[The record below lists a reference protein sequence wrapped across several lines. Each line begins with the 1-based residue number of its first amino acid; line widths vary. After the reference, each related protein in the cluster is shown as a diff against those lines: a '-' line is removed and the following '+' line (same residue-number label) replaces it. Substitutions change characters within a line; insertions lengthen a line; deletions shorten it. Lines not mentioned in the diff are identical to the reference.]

1 MSVHTDLI
9 FLMKASTCSQMN
21 SSQEESIFSCVL
33 ASQSSFMNMD
43 EESSGLVKT
52 QYEDMRKTSLN
63 AISYGHISNE
73 KPVPV
78 IKAQANSSI
87 SNEEIK
93 AFGTSFHTAKAR
105 GFEVIVDAEGRIN
118 YTKLL
123 ERITGDRKKLQNICK
138 DNSGVLTIIRSYD
151 EAKLLAWK
159 EKYGLDLM
167 PGNPGI
173 KPEDKNSFLTSS
185 AQKTPGHENSIVD
198 MNEKYGLDLMGTF
211 APIKPE
217 GKNSFLSRSAQDSSS
232 HENSTLDMNDK
243 EGLNSMP
250 TFAPIAQNGKISLP
264 DTMTVSQLKQAGIF
278 IEHRGKPNNIA
289 GSYGPRYLLDI
300 FIILTRP
307 EYYKLIHELLDSID
321 DGAQLKNR
329 SFDEELRRTIGQKQE
344 ENEKLREKFNRINRE
359 HDKSFKRLNKRNRD
373 LNSMIR
379 EMNRKLDEAK
389 DEIRNQTTALTQAR
403 TELHDQTTAL
413 AQART
418 ELAQNTNELTQA
430 RTELQE
436 NTMRLTR
443 AHEELQHQ
451 THLITNLQD
460 LVVEGAQETRNK
472 INELGD
478 NLRANFSRMNVTSGR
493 RAETINIWTNF
504 MLDLTFHE
512 QELAEENEEVLD
524 TFAGDQN
531 HPERIKQYSI
541 PPDPILDECLG
552 TFPNANAIDIC
563 VYAQE
568 HIHEYPHIRFYSPTR
583 KLIAQHGY
591 REEALNFIRAY
602 ANHGS
607 SKVENLVD
615 NYRIES
621 IHLIG
626 NLVTR
631 LQDVMTNQRE
641 QLNQMHQNINNQNN
655 MIHQVQANVQ
665 EIHEEIAQVNDHIEH
680 QEQAQK
686 ALNHEIHELQQT
698 NVELRNELQALRD
711 IINARLPGATQ
722 IWYNR
727 AYRNI
732 MEENGR
738 LVCEVLRNSNDRH
751 VLNEDELRN
760 LRLRRQ

>member
-1 MSVHTDLI
+1 MI
-9 FLMKASTCSQMN
+9 FLTSFSICLNMN
-21 SSQEESIFSCVL
+21 SSQEESIFSCDL
-33 ASQSSFMNMD
+33 IPQSSFMNMD
-43 EESSGLVKT
+43 EG
-52 QYEDMRKTSLN
+52 
-63 AISYGHISNE
+63 
-73 KPVPV
+73 PVDSTNM
-78 IKAQANSSI
+78 KSSSI
-87 SNEEIK
+87 EESMKRTEEDKNETEDLDVIQLQSHIFK
-93 AFGTSFHTAKAR
+93 MAKAR
-105 GFEVIVDAEGRIN
+105 GKEIIVMEDGRIN
-118 YTKLL
+118 LTKFCQMFGNKEFRDLRRTKEFKWIVIGIENSKLNRKEKSSNFTTAGIPAVVNEAQKWSLSSYDQL
-123 ERITGDRKKLQNICK
+123 EKMVFYESPRGD
-138 DNSGVLTIIRSYD
+138 IRSP
-151 EAKLLAWK
+151 AGKV
-159 EKYGLDLM
+159 
-167 PGNPGI
+167 
-173 KPEDKNSFLTSS
+173 S
-185 AQKTPGHENSIVD
+185 
-198 MNEKYGLDLMGTF
+198 GT
-211 APIKPE
+211 
-217 GKNSFLSRSAQDSSS
+217 
-232 HENSTLDMNDK
+232 
-243 EGLNSMP
+243 
-250 TFAPIAQNGKISLP
+250 
-264 DTMTVSQLKQAGIF
+264 
-278 IEHRGKPNNIA
+278 
-289 GSYGPRYLLDI
+289 YGPRYLIDWLI
-300 FIILTRP
+300 MNENPI
-307 EYYKLIHELLDSID
+307 YYSLVHELLDSID

-329 SFDEELRRTIGQKQE
+329 SFVDELRRTIGQKQE

-379 EMNRKLDEAK
+379 EMNRKLD
-389 DEIRNQTTALTQAR
+389 NQTNELRQARTELHDQTQALTQAREELANNTNELTQAR
-403 TELHDQTTAL
+403 TELHDQT
-413 AQART
+413 QA
-418 ELAQNTNELTQA
+418 LTQA

-504 MLDLTFHE
+504 ILDLTFHD

-531 HPERIKQYSI
+531 HPERIKQHSI

-563 VYAQE
+563 VYARE

-583 KLIAQHGY
+583 KLIVQHGY

-615 NYRIES
+615 NYRMES

-631 LQDVMTNQRE
+631 LQDVMTNQRN

-665 EIHEEIAQVNDHIEH
+665 EIHEEIAQVNEHIEH
-680 QEQAQK
+680 QEQAQR

-698 NVELRNELQALRD
+698 NVELRNELQVLRD

-738 LVCEVLRNSNDRH
+738 LVCEVLRNSSDRH

>member
-1 MSVHTDLI
+1 MHLN
-9 FLMKASTCSQMN
+9 FLMKVSTCSEMN
-21 SSQEESIFSCVL
+21 SNQEENIYSCDL
-33 ASQSSFMNMD
+33 EPQSSSMNMD
-43 EESSGLVKT
+43 ETSSGSVEVKT
-52 QYEDMRKTSLN
+52 SIIEQSMKEHEKKIMNVMDMDIIQLQN
-63 AISYGHISNE
+63 
-73 KPVPV
+73 
-78 IKAQANSSI
+78 
-87 SNEEIK
+87 
-93 AFGTSFHTAKAR
+93 HTFKMTKAR
-105 GFEVIVDAEGRIN
+105 GKEIIVMEDGRIN
-118 YTKLL
+118 LTKFCQMFGDKAFRDLRKTKEFKWIVIGVENSQL
-123 ERITGDRKKLQNICK
+123 DRK
-138 DNSGVLTIIRSYD
+138 
-151 EAKLLAWK
+151 
-159 EKYGLDLM
+159 EKSPNFM
-167 PGNPGI
+167 T
-173 KPEDKNSFLTSS
+173 E
-185 AQKTPGHENSIVD
+185 
-198 MNEKYGLDLMGTF
+198 
-211 APIKPE
+211 
-217 GKNSFLSRSAQDSSS
+217 SFLSVINEAQKWSLSSYAQLEKMVFYEAPHGKPTS
-232 HENSTLDMNDK
+232 K
-243 EGLNSMP
+243 EG
-250 TFAPIAQNGKISLP
+250 K
-264 DTMTVSQLKQAGIF
+264 VSGT
-278 IEHRGKPNNIA
+278 
-289 GSYGPRYLLDI
+289 YGPRYLIDWLI
-300 FIILTRP
+300 MIENPI
-307 EYYKLIHELLDSID
+307 YYSLVHELLNSID

-329 SFDEELRRTIGQKQE
+329 SFDDELRRTIGQKQE

-359 HDKSFKRLNKRNRD
+359 HDESFKRLNRRNRD

-379 EMNRKLDEAK
+379 EMNRKLDNQTNELRQARTELH
-389 DEIRNQTTALTQAR
+389 DQTTALTQAREELAQNTNELTQAR
-403 TELHDQTTAL
+403 TELHDQTTA
-413 AQART
+413 
-418 ELAQNTNELTQA
+418 LTQA

-478 NLRANFSRMNVTSGR
+478 NLRVNFSRMNVTSGR
-493 RAETINIWTNF
+493 RAETINVWTNF
-504 MLDLTFHE
+504 LLDLTFHD
-512 QELAEENEEVLD
+512 QELVEDNEEVLD

-531 HPERIKQYSI
+531 HPERIKQHSI
-541 PPDPILDECLG
+541 PPDPLLDECLG

-563 VYAQE
+563 VYARE
-568 HIHEYPHIRFYSPTR
+568 HVHEYPHIRFYSPTR
-583 KLIAQHGY
+583 KLIVQHGY

-631 LQDVMTNQRE
+631 LQDVMTNQRD

-655 MIHQVQANVQ
+655 MIHRVQANVQ
-665 EIHEEIAQVNDHIEH
+665 EIHEEMAQVNNHIEH
-680 QEQAQK
+680 QEQAQE
-686 ALNHEIHELQQT
+686 ALNHEIHELQQA
-698 NVELRNELQALRD
+698 NVELRNEIQALRD

>member
-1 MSVHTDLI
+1 
-9 FLMKASTCSQMN
+9 MN
-21 SSQEESIFSCVL
+21 SSQEESIFSCDL
-33 ASQSSFMNMD
+33 IPQSSFMNMD
-43 EESSGLVKT
+43 EG
-52 QYEDMRKTSLN
+52 
-63 AISYGHISNE
+63 
-73 KPVPV
+73 PVDSTNM
-78 IKAQANSSI
+78 KSSSI
-87 SNEEIK
+87 EESMKRTEEDKKETEDLDVIQLQ
-93 AFGTSFHTAKAR
+93 SHTFKMAKAR
-105 GFEVIVDAEGRIN
+105 GKEIIVMEDGRIN
-118 YTKLL
+118 LTKFCQMFGNKEFRDLRRTKEFKWIVIGIENSKLNRKEKSSNFTTAGIPAVVNEAQKWSLSSYDQL
-123 ERITGDRKKLQNICK
+123 EKMVFYESPRGD
-138 DNSGVLTIIRSYD
+138 IRSP
-151 EAKLLAWK
+151 AGKV
-159 EKYGLDLM
+159 
-167 PGNPGI
+167 
-173 KPEDKNSFLTSS
+173 S
-185 AQKTPGHENSIVD
+185 
-198 MNEKYGLDLMGTF
+198 GT
-211 APIKPE
+211 
-217 GKNSFLSRSAQDSSS
+217 
-232 HENSTLDMNDK
+232 
-243 EGLNSMP
+243 
-250 TFAPIAQNGKISLP
+250 
-264 DTMTVSQLKQAGIF
+264 
-278 IEHRGKPNNIA
+278 
-289 GSYGPRYLLDI
+289 YGPRYLIDWLI
-300 FIILTRP
+300 MNENPI
-307 EYYKLIHELLDSID
+307 YYSLVHELLDSID

-329 SFDEELRRTIGQKQE
+329 SFVDELRRTIGQKQE

-379 EMNRKLDEAK
+379 EMNRKLD
-389 DEIRNQTTALTQAR
+389 NQTNELRQARTELHDQTQALTQAREELANNTNELTQAR
-403 TELHDQTTAL
+403 TELHDQT
-413 AQART
+413 QA
-418 ELAQNTNELTQA
+418 LTQA

-504 MLDLTFHE
+504 ILDLTFHD
-512 QELAEENEEVLD
+512 QELVEENEEVLD

-531 HPERIKQYSI
+531 HPERIKQHSI

-563 VYAQE
+563 VYARE

-583 KLIAQHGY
+583 KLIVQHGY

-615 NYRIES
+615 NYRMES

-631 LQDVMTNQRE
+631 LQDVMTNQRN

-665 EIHEEIAQVNDHIEH
+665 EIHEEIAQVNEHIEH
-680 QEQAQK
+680 QEQAQR

-698 NVELRNELQALRD
+698 NVELRNELQVLRD

-738 LVCEVLRNSNDRH
+738 LVCEVLRNSSDRH

>member
-1 MSVHTDLI
+1 MN
-9 FLMKASTCSQMN
+9 FLTSFSICLNMN
-21 SSQEESIFSCVL
+21 SSQEESIFSCDL
-33 ASQSSFMNMD
+33 IPQSSFMNMD
-43 EESSGLVKT
+43 ESSNVLVKT
-52 QYEDMRKTSLN
+52 HLN
-63 AISYGHISNE
+63 VINHAHNSDE
-73 KPVPV
+73 KSVPV
-78 IKAQANSSI
+78 IKAQANSST
-87 SNEEIK
+87 SNDEIK
-93 AFGTSFHTAKAR
+93 AFGTSFHMAKAR
-105 GFEVIVDAEGRIN
+105 DFEVIVDAEGRIN

-123 ERITGDRKKLQNICK
+123 AQITGDRQKLKHLCE
-138 DNSGVLTIIRSYD
+138 DNSSVLDVIRSYNED
-151 EAKLLAWK
+151 KLLAWN
-159 EKYGLDLM
+159 EKTKNIPSGGFPPD
-167 PGNPGI
+167 GN
-173 KPEDKNSFLTSS
+173 T
-185 AQKTPGHENSIVD
+185 HEN
-198 MNEKYGLDLMGTF
+198 
-211 APIKPE
+211 PP
-217 GKNSFLSRSAQDSSS
+217 R
-232 HENSTLDMNDK
+232 
-243 EGLNSMP
+243 
-250 TFAPIAQNGKISLP
+250 
-264 DTMTVSQLKQAGIF
+264 TMSVSQLTNAGIF
-278 IEHRGKPNNIA
+278 HDVLGGASKFSFLRGT
-289 GSYGPRYLLDI
+289 YGPRYLLDI

-307 EYYKLIHELLDSID
+307 SYYKLVHELLDSID

-329 SFDEELRRTIGQKQE
+329 SFDDELRRTIGQKQE

-379 EMNRKLDEAK
+379 EMNRKLD
-389 DEIRNQTTALTQAR
+389 NQTNELRQAR

-413 AQART
+413 TQARE
-418 ELAQNTNELTQA
+418 ELAHNTNALNEAQVQLHDQTTALTQA

-478 NLRANFSRMNVTSGR
+478 NLRVNFSRMNVTSGR
-493 RAETINIWTNF
+493 RAETINVWTNF
-504 MLDLTFHE
+504 LLDLTFHD

-531 HPERIKQYSI
+531 HPERIKQHSI
-541 PPDPILDECLG
+541 PPDPLLDECLG

-563 VYAQE
+563 VYARE

-583 KLIAQHGY
+583 KLIIQHGY

-631 LQDVMTNQRE
+631 LQDVMTNQRD

-655 MIHQVQANVQ
+655 MIHLVQANVQ
-665 EIHEEIAQVNDHIEH
+665 EIHEEMAQVNNHIEH
-680 QEQAQK
+680 QEQAQE
-686 ALNHEIHELQQT
+686 ALNHEIHELQQA
-698 NVELRNELQALRD
+698 NVELRNEIQALRD

>member
-1 MSVHTDLI
+1 MNMI
-9 FLMKASTCSQMN
+9 FFDSFIICLNIN
-21 SSQEESIFSCVL
+21 SSQEQSLFSCDL

-43 EESSGLVKT
+43 EE
-52 QYEDMRKTSLN
+52 
-63 AISYGHISNE
+63 
-73 KPVPV
+73 PVDSTNM
-78 IKAQANSSI
+78 KSSSI
-87 SNEEIK
+87 EESMKRTEEKKKEAEDLDVIQLQ
-93 AFGTSFHTAKAR
+93 SHTFKMAKAR
-105 GFEVIVDAEGRIN
+105 GKEIIVMEDGRIN
-118 YTKLL
+118 LTKFCQMFGNKEFRDLRRTKEFKWIVIGIENSKL
-123 ERITGDRKKLQNICK
+123 DRKEKSSNFTTAGIPAVVNEAQKWSLSSYDQLEK
-138 DNSGVLTIIRSYD
+138 MVFYESPRGDIRSP
-151 EAKLLAWK
+151 AGKV
-159 EKYGLDLM
+159 
-167 PGNPGI
+167 
-173 KPEDKNSFLTSS
+173 S
-185 AQKTPGHENSIVD
+185 
-198 MNEKYGLDLMGTF
+198 GT
-211 APIKPE
+211 
-217 GKNSFLSRSAQDSSS
+217 
-232 HENSTLDMNDK
+232 
-243 EGLNSMP
+243 
-250 TFAPIAQNGKISLP
+250 
-264 DTMTVSQLKQAGIF
+264 
-278 IEHRGKPNNIA
+278 
-289 GSYGPRYLLDI
+289 YGPRYLIDWLI
-300 FIILTRP
+300 MIENPI
-307 EYYKLIHELLDSID
+307 YYSLVHELLDSID

-329 SFDEELRRTIGQKQE
+329 SFDDELRRTIGQKQE

-373 LNSMIR
+373 LNSMIK
-379 EMNRKLDEAK
+379 EMNRKLDNQTNELRQARTELH
-389 DEIRNQTTALTQAR
+389 DQTTALAQARTELHDQTTALAQAR

-418 ELAQNTNELTQA
+418 ELAQNTNELVQARTELHDQTQALTQA

-504 MLDLTFHE
+504 ILDLTFHE

-531 HPERIKQYSI
+531 HPERIKQHSI

-563 VYAQE
+563 VYARE

-583 KLIAQHGY
+583 KLIVQHGY

-680 QEQAQK
+680 QEQAQR

-698 NVELRNELQALRD
+698 NVELRNKLQALRD

>member
-1 MSVHTDLI
+1 
-9 FLMKASTCSQMN
+9 MN
-21 SSQEESIFSCVL
+21 SSQEESIFSCDLV
-33 ASQSSFMNMD
+33 SQS
-43 EESSGLVKT
+43 SSGLVKT
-52 QYEDMRKTSLN
+52 QLN
-63 AISYGHISNE
+63 A
-73 KPVPV
+73 

-93 AFGTSFHTAKAR
+93 AFGTSFHTAKVR

-123 ERITGDRKKLQNICK
+123 ERITGERRKLCHICEH
-138 DNSGVLTIIRSYD
+138 NSGVLELIRSYD
-151 EAKLLAWK
+151 EEKLLSWN
-159 EKYGLDLM
+159 EKYGLNLM
-167 PGNPGI
+167 SAFADI
-173 KPEDKNSFLTSS
+173 KPEGKISFPLRSV
-185 AQKTPGHENSIVD
+185 QKTPGHENSI
-198 MNEKYGLDLMGTF
+198 
-211 APIKPE
+211 
-217 GKNSFLSRSAQDSSS
+217 
-232 HENSTLDMNDK
+232 LDMNDK
-243 EGLNSMP
+243 EGLNLMSANADIKPEDKISSLSSSAQKGSSHENDEVDRNDEEGLNLMGGFP
-250 TFAPIAQNGKISLP
+250 PIKPEGKISP
-264 DTMTVSQLKQAGIF
+264 PETMTVSQLKQAGIF
-278 IEHRGKPNNIA
+278 VEYRGKPNNIA

-307 EYYKLIHELLDSID
+307 GYYKLVHELLDSID
-321 DGAQLKNR
+321 DGAQLKNHT
-329 SFDEELRRTIGQKQE
+329 FDDELRRTIGQKQE

-379 EMNRKLDEAK
+379 EMNRKLD
-389 DEIRNQTTALTQAR
+389 NQTNELRQAR

-413 AQART
+413 AQAREELANNT
-418 ELAQNTNELTQA
+418 NELTQARAELAQNTNALNEAQVQLHDQTQALTQA

-493 RAETINIWTNF
+493 RAETINVWTNF
-504 MLDLTFHE
+504 MLDLTFHD
-512 QELAEENEEVLD
+512 QELAGENEEVLD

-531 HPERIKQYSI
+531 HPERIKQHSI
-541 PPDPILDECLG
+541 PPDPLLDECLG

-583 KLIAQHGY
+583 KLIVQHGY

-631 LQDVMTNQRE
+631 LQDVMTNQRD

-680 QEQAQK
+680 QEQAQE
-686 ALNHEIHELQQT
+686 ALNHEIHEL
-698 NVELRNELQALRD
+698 RNEIQALRG

-738 LVCEVLRNSNDRH
+738 LVCEVLRSSNDRH

-760 LRLRRQ
+760 LRLRRH

>member
-1 MSVHTDLI
+1 MNFLTSFSVCLN
-9 FLMKASTCSQMN
+9 MN
-21 SSQEESIFSCVL
+21 SSQEESIFSCDL
-33 ASQSSFMNMD
+33 LPQSSFMNMD
-43 EESSGLVKT
+43 ESSNALVKT
-52 QYEDMRKTSLN
+52 QYEDMKKTHLN
-63 AISYGHISNE
+63 VINHGHNSNE
-73 KPVPV
+73 KSVPV
-78 IKAQANSSI
+78 IKAQANSPT
-87 SNEEIK
+87 SNDEIK
-93 AFGTSFHTAKAR
+93 AFGTSFHMAKAR

-123 ERITGDRKKLQNICK
+123 ERITGDRKTLESLCRK
-138 DNSGVLTIIRSYD
+138 NSGILKVIRSYD
-151 EAKLLAWK
+151 EDKLLAWS
-159 EKYGLDLM
+159 EKISLNLM
-167 PGNPGI
+167 P
-173 KPEDKNSFLTSS
+173 
-185 AQKTPGHENSIVD
+185 
-198 MNEKYGLDLMGTF
+198 TF
-211 APIKPE
+211 AGIKPE
-217 GKNSFLSRSAQDSSS
+217 GKNSFLSSLDQKGSSY
-232 HENSTLDMNDK
+232 ENDEVDRNDK
-243 EGLNSMP
+243 ESLNLMR
-250 TFAPIAQNGKISLP
+250 AKVPIAQNGKNSLP
-264 DTMTVSQLKQAGIF
+264 ETMTVSQLKQAGIF
-278 IEHRGKPNNIA
+278 IEHRGKPNNVA

-300 FIILTRP
+300 LIILTRP

-329 SFDEELRRTIGQKQE
+329 SFDDELRRTIGQKQE
-344 ENEKLREKFNRINRE
+344 ENEKLREKFKRINRE
-359 HDKSFKRLNKRNRD
+359 HDESFKRLNKRNRD
-373 LNSMIR
+373 LNGMIR
-379 EMNRKLDEAK
+379 EMNRKLD
-389 DEIRNQTTALTQAR
+389 NQTNELSQAR

-413 AQART
+413 TQARE
-418 ELAQNTNELTQA
+418 ELAHNTNELTQA
-430 RTELQE
+430 REELQE

-478 NLRANFSRMNVTSGR
+478 NLRVNFSRMNVTSGR
-493 RAETINIWTNF
+493 RAETINVWTNF
-504 MLDLTFHE
+504 LLDLTFHD

-531 HPERIKQYSI
+531 HPERIKQHSI
-541 PPDPILDECLG
+541 PPDPLLDECLG

-563 VYAQE
+563 VYARK
-568 HIHEYPHIRFYSPTR
+568 HVHEYPHIRFYSPTR
-583 KLIAQHGY
+583 KLIVQHGY

-631 LQDVMTNQRE
+631 LQDIMTNQRD

-655 MIHQVQANVQ
+655 MIHRVQANVQ
-665 EIHEEIAQVNDHIEH
+665 EIHEEIAQVNNHIEH
-680 QEQAQK
+680 QEQAQE
-686 ALNHEIHELQQT
+686 ALNHEIHELQQA
-698 NVELRNELQALRD
+698 NVELRNEIQALRD

-751 VLNEDELRN
+751 ILNEEELRN

>member
-1 MSVHTDLI
+1 
-9 FLMKASTCSQMN
+9 MN
-21 SSQEESIFSCVL
+21 SSQEESIFSCYL
-33 ASQSSFMNMD
+33 IPQSSFMNMD
-43 EESSGLVKT
+43 EG
-52 QYEDMRKTSLN
+52 
-63 AISYGHISNE
+63 
-73 KPVPV
+73 PVDSTNM
-78 IKAQANSSI
+78 KSSSI
-87 SNEEIK
+87 EESMKRTEEDKKETEDLDVIQLQ
-93 AFGTSFHTAKAR
+93 SHTFKMAKAR
-105 GFEVIVDAEGRIN
+105 GKEIIVMEDGRIN
-118 YTKLL
+118 LTKFCQMFGNKEFRDLRRTKEFKWIVIGIENSKLNRKEKSSNFTTAGIPAVVNEAQKWSLSSYDQL
-123 ERITGDRKKLQNICK
+123 EKMVFYESPRGD
-138 DNSGVLTIIRSYD
+138 IRSP
-151 EAKLLAWK
+151 AGKV
-159 EKYGLDLM
+159 
-167 PGNPGI
+167 
-173 KPEDKNSFLTSS
+173 S
-185 AQKTPGHENSIVD
+185 
-198 MNEKYGLDLMGTF
+198 GT
-211 APIKPE
+211 
-217 GKNSFLSRSAQDSSS
+217 
-232 HENSTLDMNDK
+232 
-243 EGLNSMP
+243 
-250 TFAPIAQNGKISLP
+250 
-264 DTMTVSQLKQAGIF
+264 
-278 IEHRGKPNNIA
+278 
-289 GSYGPRYLLDI
+289 YGPRYLIDWLI
-300 FIILTRP
+300 MNENPI
-307 EYYKLIHELLDSID
+307 YYSLVHELLDSID

-329 SFDEELRRTIGQKQE
+329 SFVDELRRTIGQKQE

-379 EMNRKLDEAK
+379 EMNRKLD
-389 DEIRNQTTALTQAR
+389 NQTNELRQAR
-403 TELHDQTTAL
+403 TELHDQT
-413 AQART
+413 QA
-418 ELAQNTNELTQA
+418 LTQA

-504 MLDLTFHE
+504 ILDLTFHD

-531 HPERIKQYSI
+531 HPERIKQHSI

-563 VYAQE
+563 VYARE

-583 KLIAQHGY
+583 KLIVQHGY

-615 NYRIES
+615 NYRMES

-631 LQDVMTNQRE
+631 LQDVMTNQRN

-665 EIHEEIAQVNDHIEH
+665 EIHEEIAQVNEHIEH
-680 QEQAQK
+680 QEQAQR

-698 NVELRNELQALRD
+698 NVELRNELQVLRD

-738 LVCEVLRNSNDRH
+738 LVCEVLRNSSDRH